1 MSKAAVREQ
10 RRAQRIARRNR
21 QRIIIGIII
30 ALIVVALTGLC
41 CWAAFI
47 YLLIK

>member
-1 MSKAAVREQ
+1 MNKDEFARKEWLKQRKAIKAM
-10 RRAQRIARRNR
+10 
-21 QRIIIGIII
+21 
-30 ALIVVALTGLC
+30 IVVALTGLC